1 MILIIDNFDS
11 FVYNLYQ
18 MFMSLSEET
27 IVRRRNSLT
36 LQEVISLSP
45 NYIVI
50 SPGPG
55 KPEEATECIEII
67 RYFTGKIPILGV
79 CLGHQCI
86 AQTYGGKV
94 VPAGRIMH
102 GLTSE
107 IYHDG
112 QTIYFDISNP
122 FEATRYHSLLVSEEN
137 LPEEIEVS
145 AYTAEGEIM
154 GIRLK
159 GTATEG
165 IQFHPESFLT
175 REGIKII
182 KNFLELGSQ
191 K

>member
-18 MFMSLSEET
+18 IFKTLTEDV
-27 IVRRRNSLT
+27 IVRRRNRLT
-36 LQEVISLSP
+36 LQEVKSLAP
-45 NYIVI
+45 HYIVI

-55 KPEEATECIEII
+55 KPEEAAECKEII

-86 AQTYGGKV
+86 AQAFGGRI
-94 VPAGRIMH
+94 VPAARVMH

-112 QTIYFDISNP
+112 QSIFSDIPNP
-122 FEATRYHSLLVSEEN
+122 FEGTRYHSLIVSEEN

-165 IQFHPESFLT
+165 VQFHPESFLT

-182 KNFLELGSQ
+182 KNFLELGS
-191 K
+191 

>member
-18 MFMSLSEET
+18 MFKTISEEV

-45 NYIVI
+45 DYIVI

-55 KPEEATECIEII
+55 KPEEAVECKEII
-67 RYFTGKIPILGV
+67 RHFTGKIPILGV

-86 AQTYGGKV
+86 AQAFGGKV
-94 VPAGRIMH
+94 VPAGRVMH

-112 QTIYFDISNP
+112 HTIFYDISNP

-145 AYTAEGEIM
+145 AYTADGEIM
-154 GIRLK
+154 GIRIK

-165 IQFHPESFLT
+165 VQFHPESFLT
-175 REGIKII
+175 REGKKLI
-182 KNFLELGSQ
+182 KNFFELGSG

>member
-11 FVYNLYQ
+11 FIYNLYQ
-18 MFMSLSEET
+18 MFKTISEEV

-36 LQEVISLSP
+36 LQEVIFLSP
-45 NYIVI
+45 DYIVI

-55 KPEEATECIEII
+55 KPEEAVECKEII
-67 RYFTGKIPILGV
+67 RHFTGKIPILGV

-86 AQTYGGKV
+86 AQAFGGKV
-94 VPAGRIMH
+94 VPAGRVMH

-112 QTIYFDISNP
+112 HTIFYDISNP

-145 AYTAEGEIM
+145 AYTADGEIM
-154 GIRLK
+154 GIRIK

-165 IQFHPESFLT
+165 VQFHPESFLT
-175 REGIKII
+175 REGKKLI
-182 KNFLELGSQ
+182 KNFFELGSG

>member
-11 FVYNLYQ
+11 FVYNLFQ
-18 MFMSLSEET
+18 MFKTLTEDV
-27 IVRRRNSLT
+27 IVRRRNNLT
-36 LQEVISLSP
+36 LQEVKSLAP
-45 NYIVI
+45 HYIVI

-55 KPEEATECIEII
+55 KPEEAAECIEII

-86 AQTYGGKV
+86 AQAFGGHV
-94 VPAGRIMH
+94 VPAGKVMH

-107 IYHDG
+107 IYHDE
-112 QTIYFDISNP
+112 QSIFYDIPNP
-122 FEATRYHSLLVSEEN
+122 FEATRYHSLIVSEEN

-165 IQFHPESFLT
+165 VQFHPESFLT

>member
-18 MFMSLSEET
+18 MFKTLTDEV
-27 IVRRRNSLT
+27 IVRRRNNLT

-45 NYIVI
+45 GYIVI

-55 KPEEATECIEII
+55 KPEEAAECKEII
-67 RYFTGKIPILGV
+67 KYFTGRIPILGV

-86 AQTYGGKV
+86 AQAFGGKV
-94 VPAGRIMH
+94 VPAGKIMH

-154 GIRLK
+154 GIRIK

-165 IQFHPESFLT
+165 VQFHPESFLT
-175 REGIKII
+175 REGRKLI
-182 KNFLELGSQ
+182 KNFFELGSQ
-191 K
+191 E

>member
-1 MILIIDNFDS
+1 MILILDNFDS

-18 MFMSLSEET
+18 MFKTISEKV

-45 NYIVI
+45 DYIVI

-55 KPEEATECIEII
+55 KPEEAVECKEII
-67 RYFTGKIPILGV
+67 RHFTGKIPILGV

-86 AQTYGGKV
+86 AQAFGGKV
-94 VPAGRIMH
+94 VPAGRVMH

-112 QTIYFDISNP
+112 HTIFYDISNP

-154 GIRLK
+154 GIRIK

-165 IQFHPESFLT
+165 VQFHPESFLT
-175 REGIKII
+175 REGKKLI
-182 KNFLELGSQ
+182 KNFFELGSQ

>member
-18 MFMSLSEET
+18 MFKTISEEV

-36 LQEVISLSP
+36 LQEVIFLSP
-45 NYIVI
+45 DYIVI

-55 KPEEATECIEII
+55 KPEEAVECKEII
-67 RYFTGKIPILGV
+67 RHFTGKIPILGV

-86 AQTYGGKV
+86 AQAFGGKV
-94 VPAGRIMH
+94 VPAGRVMH

-112 QTIYFDISNP
+112 HTIFYDISNP

-145 AYTAEGEIM
+145 AYTADGEIM
-154 GIRLK
+154 GIRIK

-165 IQFHPESFLT
+165 VQFHPESFLT
-175 REGIKII
+175 REGKKLI
-182 KNFLELGSQ
+182 KNFFELGSG

>member
-18 MFMSLSEET
+18 EFKALSEET
-27 IVRRRNSLT
+27 IVRRRNTLT
-36 LQEVISLSP
+36 LPEVISLAP
-45 NYIVI
+45 DYMVI

-55 KPEEATECIEII
+55 RPEEAVECKEII
-67 RYFTGKIPILGV
+67 RYFTGKIPVLGV

-86 AQTYGGKV
+86 AEVFGGKV
-94 VPAGRIMH
+94 VSAERIIH

-112 QTIYFDISNP
+112 KTIFGDVSNP
-122 FEATRYHSLLVSEEN
+122 FEATRYHSLLVSEDN
-137 LPEEIEVS
+137 LPKEIEVS

-154 GIRLK
+154 GIRIK
-159 GTATEG
+159 GSLTEG
-165 IQFHPESFLT
+165 VQFHPESFLT
-175 REGIKII
+175 REGKKLIR
-182 KNFLELGSQ
+182 NFFESGGQ

>member
-18 MFMSLSEET
+18 MFKALTEDV

-36 LQEVISLSP
+36 LQEVKSLAP
-45 NYIVI
+45 RYIVI

-55 KPEEATECIEII
+55 RPEEAAECKEII

-86 AQTYGGKV
+86 AQAFGGQV
-94 VPAGRIMH
+94 VPAGKVMH

-107 IYHDG
+107 VYHDG
-112 QTIYFDISNP
+112 QSIFYDIPNP
-122 FEATRYHSLLVSEEN
+122 FEATRYHSLIVSEEN

-159 GTATEG
+159 GTASEG
-165 IQFHPESFLT
+165 VQFHPESFLT

-182 KNFLELGSQ
+182 KNFLELGSE